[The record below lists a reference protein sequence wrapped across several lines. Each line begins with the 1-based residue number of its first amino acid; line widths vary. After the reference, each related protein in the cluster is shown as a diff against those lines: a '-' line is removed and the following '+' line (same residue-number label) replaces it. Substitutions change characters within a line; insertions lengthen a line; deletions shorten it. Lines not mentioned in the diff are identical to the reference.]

1 MLRSLI
7 VAIVIAFGGTA
18 FAETREAMR
27 QYHAETTT
35 SKAEIADAL
44 RPVVGPNVALID
56 AGETL
61 MISYSG
67 NATPPVLASFFGAA
81 FSDLDPGLLAM
92 GRTISLTA
100 TLTEHDDFT
109 EMSLMV
115 LARFDA
121 PTLPLPDGGHIVLD
135 GTTPNTCNGQLV
147 IAHDLP
153 LKQAAKLYRGH
164 FESEGYDFPDA
175 EPDEVSFFIGYGPE
189 CELALYLEPDRG
201 STLVVIRYLEE

>member
-1 MLRSLI
+1 MLRSLF
-7 VAIVIAFGGTA
+7 VSIALAVLGGIA
-18 FAETREAMR
+18 HGNESVR
-27 QYHAETTT
+27 QFHAETTT
-35 SKAEIADAL
+35 PKDEIAEAL
-44 RPVVGPNVALID
+44 RTVVGRDVALID
-56 AGETL
+56 TGETL

-67 NATPPVLASFFGAA
+67 NATPPVLASFFEAA
-81 FSDLDPGLLAM
+81 FSDLSPEILAM
-92 GRTISLTA
+92 GRSLSLTA
-100 TLTEHDDFT
+100 TLTEYDDFT
-109 EMSLMV
+109 DMSLMV

-121 PTLPLPDGGHIVLD
+121 HTLPLPDGGYIMLD

-189 CELALYLEPDRG
+189 CELAMYLEPDRG